1 MNIKKIMYLNLNRR
15 LKLKE
20 KILLKIF
27 KKEMLKIYRIGFY
40 DGFEFNSPKAE
51 KRLKKESTNKKC
63 KINEILK
70 SERRVRMRNIKLTIE
85 YDGKDFN
92 GWQKQP
98 TKLNIQGTIEQAIKQ
113 ITGEEVQLDAS
124 GRTDAGVHAFGQV
137 ANFKT
142 NSQIP
147 IDKFAIAINSKLKR
161 SIVIKKAE
169 EVDERFHSRL
179 NCKKKT
185 YRYVINNTPEGTAI
199 YRNLETHI
207 PQKLNVE
214 KMKEAVKFFEGEHDF
229 KAFKA
234 SGTSSK
240 SSVRTIYKAEVYQ
253 EGDRIIIELTGNG
266 FLYNMVRI
274 IAGTLVEVGLGKI
287 ESNKIPEIIENK
299 KRENAGKTLPPNGL
313 YLMKVIYD

>member
-1 MNIKKIMYLNLNRR
+1 
-15 LKLKE
+15 
-20 KILLKIF
+20 
-27 KKEMLKIYRIGFY
+27 
-40 DGFEFNSPKAE
+40 
-51 KRLKKESTNKKC
+51 
-63 KINEILK
+63 
-70 SERRVRMRNIKLTIE
+70 MRNIKLTIE
-85 YDGKDFN
+85 YDGKCYN

-207 PQKLNVE
+207 PQKLDLSQ
-214 KMKEAVKFFEGEHDF
+214 MKKAIKYFEGEHDF

-240 SSVRTIYKAEVYQ
+240 SSVRTIYKADIYQ
-253 EGDRIIIELTGNG
+253 ENEKIFIEITGNG

-274 IAGTLVEVGLGKI
+274 IVGTLVEVGLGKI
-287 ESNKIPEIIENK
+287 KPEKIIDIIQQG
-299 KRENAGKTLPPNGL
+299 KRENAGKTFPPNGL
-313 YLMKVIYD
+313 YLLKVMYD